1 MADDDNNN
9 GEEQEKPKSKMLLI
23 IIIAVLVV
31 LLIGGGVAAF
41 FMLSGGD
48 DPVAEESSE
57 PAQKPAIYFDF
68 KPPFVVNY
76 QWKGRQ
82 RYVQISLTVMT
93 RDAAAIDL
101 INTHMPLVR
110 NNLVMILGAQDFE
123 TLRTTEGKEALRQT
137 MLEEIQKILLEESGG
152 APAAPTD
159 GEEAGLMAG
168 NGGPVIEQVLFTN
181 FVMQ

>member
-9 GEEQEKPKSKMLLI
+9 SEEQEKPKSKMLI

-31 LLIGGGVAAF
+31 LMIGGGAAAF
-41 FMLSGGD
+41 LMMSGGD
-48 DPVAEESSE
+48 EASVDESAE
-57 PAQKPAIYFDF
+57 PAQMPAIYFDF

-82 RYVQISLTVMT
+82 RYVQISMSVMT
-93 RDAAAIDL
+93 RNAAAIET

-110 NNLVMILGAQDFE
+110 NNLVMVLGSQDFE
-123 TLRTTEGKEALRQT
+123 MLRTPEGKEALRQSV
-137 MLEEIQKILLEESGG
+137 LEELQKILTEEM
-152 APAAPTD
+152 
-159 GEEAGLMAG
+159 GEPG
-168 NGGPVIEQVLFTN
+168 IEQVLFTN